1 MGVTE
6 SEAAYYN
13 SMYVVPG
20 LLGLYNDSAG
30 GNSTNGTSA
39 AGNEAGGGG
48 EEEEGEEA
56 QSG

>member
-20 LLGLYNDSAG
+20 LLGLYTNSPAS
-30 GNSTNGTSA
+30 NSTNGTRA
-39 AGNEAGGGG
+39 ANGTVIGQDD
-48 EEEEGEEA
+48 EEEEA